1 MALPAWQPSSARFRR
16 QTAVARE
23 AHGLALTGRSD
34 PISRA
39 IAEMFLLAIPGAPL
53 FRAVRGS
60 KILAGLSHLRRP
72 LHSSLAKGMLTQG
85 RVSPWITQSL
95 RVRKGLGA
103 AALGYNLL
111 NPFETIRHAQKG
123 DYDKALINFFYPIV
137 GVPIYNLV
145 EGSSSHGLVQ
155 NGGPPAPLQVSSTAS
170 DILSLG
176 KISRP
181 TRSSSAKRVIRPKSR
196 KGRRKRCPPG
206 HYWDA
211 KKRRCV
217 PKLRIDDD
225 LKAFH
230 DKWYRK
236 RS

>member
-1 MALPAWQPSSARFRR
+1 MALPAWQPSSARFRQ
-16 QTAVARE
+16 QTASARE
-23 AHGLALTGRSD
+23 SYGLQLSGRPD
-34 PISRA
+34 PISQA
-39 IAEMFLLAIPGAPL
+39 IAQAFLLAIPGGPVLRVA
-53 FRAVRGS
+53 RGS

-85 RVSPWITQSL
+85 RVSPWITKSL

-123 DYDKALINFFYPIV
+123 DYDKALINFLYPIV

-145 EGSSSHGLVQ
+145 EGSSSQSEPPLVQQ
-155 NGGPPAPLQVSSTAS
+155 NGGPPALETPKVVS

-176 KISRP
+176 KIARP

-196 KGRRKRCPPG
+196 PGRTYGKCPPG
-206 HYWDA
+206 HRWNG
-211 KKRRCV
+211 RRCV
-217 PKLRIDDD
+217 PI
-225 LKAFH
+225 
-230 DKWYRK
+230 RK
-236 RS
+236 R